1 MLVKHRIAGHCYC
14 FVMDA
19 SLPDASAS
27 ADAPINLRL
36 LGRVRVLEAL
46 FKSRIISRA
55 ELVQQTGL
63 ARASV
68 GSVVFD
74 LMQAGLVE
82 ETADEPVPAARV
94 TGRPPRLLSLVPTAA
109 YALGVD
115 IGHDHVRVILANLVG
130 SPCWDRSHRLAV
142 DHDPERALSVVA
154 DLIGQA
160 VSEQGVA
167 REKILGVG
175 LGIACPVDSESGEL
189 SAQGIMPGWV
199 GVLPADDLAARTGFP
214 VGIINDA
221 NAGVLAEQRFGAARE
236 SADVVYLRL
245 SFGIGAGVI
254 CGGRMLL
261 GSDGVAGEL
270 GHVTVDPAGTVCRC
284 GNRGCLETVASPPAL
299 AALLRRS
306 WGRPVS
312 STDLP
317 ELLREGDRGTLR
329 AIEDAGDA
337 VGRVLASAVQL
348 LNPELI
354 VIGGDLASAGDVLFE
369 PMRHALARGTMRSS
383 TRRLRI
389 VPSALGDSA
398 GVRGAAALI
407 LDAAPRQLGRDLRQ
421 FSTDPQPSGAD
432 PAPSGAD
439 PAPSGAAPPS
449 GALPADVGGRLRP
462 RSGTAKR
469 PRGGTAKRP
478 RGFVAHTYPTCPSRR
493 PTAS

>member
-1 MLVKHRIAGHCYC
+1 
-14 FVMDA
+14 MDA
-19 SLPDASAS
+19 SPADVSAP
-27 ADAPINLRL
+27 ADAPVNLRR
-36 LGRVRVLEAL
+36 LGRVRVLDSL
-46 FKSRIISRA
+46 FRSRIVSRA

-68 GSVVFD
+68 GSVVFE
-74 LMQAGLVE
+74 LIRAGLVE
-82 ETADEPVPAARV
+82 ETADEPVPATRT
-94 TGRPPRLLSLVPTAA
+94 TGRPPRLLSLVPAA
-109 YALGVD
+109 AFALGVD
-115 IGHDHVRVILANLVG
+115 IGHAHVRVVLTNLIG
-130 SPCWDRSHRLAV
+130 SQCWDRSHRLAV
-142 DHDPERALSVVA
+142 DHDPARALAVA
-154 DLIGQA
+154 EDLISQA

-175 LGIACPVDSESGEL
+175 LGIACPVDAESGEL
-189 SAQGIMPGWV
+189 FAEGIMPGWV
-199 GVLPADDLAARTGFP
+199 GVRPADELAARTGFA
-214 VGIINDA
+214 VRIINDG

-270 GHVTVDPAGTVCRC
+270 GHVTVDPAGAVCRC
-284 GNRGCLETVASPPAL
+284 GNRGCLETVASPAAL

-317 ELLREGDRGTLR
+317 GLVREGDRGTLR

-337 VGRVLASAVQL
+337 VGRVLAPAVQL

-354 VIGGDLASAGDVLFE
+354 VIGGELASAGEVLFE
-369 PMRHALARGTMRSS
+369 PMRRALARGTMRSS

-398 GVRGAAALI
+398 GARGAAALI
-407 LDAAPRQLGRDLRQ
+407 LEGAPRQLAM
-421 FSTDPQPSGAD
+421 DPPPAAVAPPAD
-432 PAPSGAD
+432 AQS
-439 PAPSGAAPPS
+439 AAP
-449 GALPADVGGRLRP
+449 
-462 RSGTAKR
+462 
-469 PRGGTAKRP
+469 
-478 RGFVAHTYPTCPSRR
+478 
-493 PTAS
+493 